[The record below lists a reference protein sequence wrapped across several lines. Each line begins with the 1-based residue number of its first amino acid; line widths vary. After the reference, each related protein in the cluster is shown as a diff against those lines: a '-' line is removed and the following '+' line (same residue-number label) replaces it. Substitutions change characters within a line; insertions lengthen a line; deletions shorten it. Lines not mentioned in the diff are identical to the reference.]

1 MKVLKPKFWDQNYF
15 TFFSIFLYPF
25 SIIYKFIFFIIKLFV
40 TEKKFSIPIISV
52 GNIYLGGTGKTPI
65 SLKIC
70 KILKEF
76 EQNPVVVRKY
86 YKNHEDEISLIRK
99 HNKIITAKKREDAI
113 NLAIEKNFNF
123 VVLDDGYQDLN
134 IKKDLNIICFHS
146 KQKTGNGQVIPA
158 GPLRESLDTLINCQ
172 IVLINGVKDLQFEQ
186 KLMRYNPKLIFF
198 YYNYFSKGIENLKNK
213 KLIAF
218 AGIGNPTNFF
228 DFLKEKHLNL
238 VKELSYPD
246 HYSYSEK
253 DLEDLNKLEEKFK
266 AKLITT
272 EKDHLRI
279 NSFVRK
285 RFEYIKVEV
294 KFEDEQGFKNS
305 IKKLIK

>member
-15 TFFSIFLYPF
+15 TFFSILLYPF

-40 TEKKFSIPIISV
+40 KEKKFSIPIISV

-218 AGIGNPTNFF
+218 AGIGNPKNFF
-228 DFLKEKHLNL
+228 DLLKENHLNL
-238 VKELSYPD
+238 VKEISYPD
-246 HYSYSEK
+246 HYAYSEK